1 MMRIVRR
8 SDEGGFTLIELLVS
22 LAILSVLALIVVP
35 VAEVQV
41 QRRQEQQL
49 ILALS
54 EIRSAID
61 AYKRAGDEGRI
72 KRDATRTGYP
82 ENLRILVEGE
92 TDLKSPVPRKIFFL
106 RRIPRDPFASD
117 EALAD
122 EATWG
127 LRSYAS
133 EADQPQAGDD
143 VYDVYSQTDRV
154 GLNGIPLRSW

>member
-72 KRDATRTGYP
+72 KRDATRTGYQ